1 MSCGGQCGGIDC
13 ICDVLCGGGRS
24 VDDDVKRTSERVR
37 SEAAGVVAQ
46 ITSPSLVVSPRVDEI
61 RRTSLIN
68 NMADL
73 VPALTGTLC
82 LKSVLASCAQLLFYL
97 VHIQLPECGFASPV
111 QITWQVLEKSCGRT

>member
-1 MSCGGQCGGIDC
+1 MCYGGQCGGIDC

-82 LKSVLASCAQLLFYL
+82 LKCLLASCAQLSVSYTHLT
-97 VHIQLPECGFASPV
+97 LPTNREV
-111 QITWQVLEKSCGRT
+111 